1 MKLNIGTLASLP
13 KNEERKIWCENGSK
27 AMEEAVTEEI
37 EEEEE
42 EEGVVVVEAVAGI
55 LIPICIHST
64 SWRLSCALSTAGV
77 NQRPPTRLVQSVGV
91 ERGRGR

>member
-1 MKLNIGTLASLP
+1 MKLNIGPLASLP